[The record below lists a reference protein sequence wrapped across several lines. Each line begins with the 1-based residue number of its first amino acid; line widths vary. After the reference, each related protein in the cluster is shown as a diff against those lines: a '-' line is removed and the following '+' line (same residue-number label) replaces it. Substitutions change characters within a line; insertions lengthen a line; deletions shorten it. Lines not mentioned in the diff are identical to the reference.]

1 MPVEAEPVVAFE
13 PATPIRKMSRPT
25 PTAAVEAVSNEAEL
39 AESSADLDASRAGL
53 AASRADLVASR
64 AVALG
69 MAEALLGM
77 AEALAPAVGQR
88 DHQGNHQWRTGPAI
102 RRTASFPKDLP
113 NCFPET
119 RCTAESGAA

>member
-1 MPVEAEPVVAFE
+1 
-13 PATPIRKMSRPT
+13 MSRPT

-53 AASRADLVASR
+53 AASRADLVASRADLAASR